1 MVLTRSSAKITNMFL
16 SQKIRE
22 YFQLAK
28 SLATNEVLEVM
39 FKKLKKEIIHKFE
52 ERLDKQNRKTD
63 KLEGK
68 TAIQTNAIDQLIIK
82 RDVNELYSR
91 RSF

>member
-1 MVLTRSSAKITNMFL
+1 MSTS
-16 SQKIRE
+16 E
-22 YFQLAK
+22 LAK

-39 FKKLKKEIIHKFE
+39 FKKLKKEIIHKFG
-52 ERLDKQNRKTD
+52 ERLDEQNRKTD

-82 RDVNELYSR
+82 RDVNEIYSR

>member
-1 MVLTRSSAKITNMFL
+1 MSTS
-16 SQKIRE
+16 E
-22 YFQLAK
+22 LAK

-52 ERLDKQNRKTD
+52 ERLDERNRKTD

>member
-1 MVLTRSSAKITNMFL
+1 MSTS
-16 SQKIRE
+16 E
-22 YFQLAK
+22 LAK

-39 FKKLKKEIIHKFE
+39 FKKLKKEIIHKFG
-52 ERLDKQNRKTD
+52 ERLDEQNRKTD

>member
-1 MVLTRSSAKITNMFL
+1 MSTS
-16 SQKIRE
+16 E
-22 YFQLAK
+22 LAK

-52 ERLDKQNRKTD
+52 ERLDEQNRKTD